1 MIEQTCMSNDTPPRL
16 RDDAPRS
23 GSHAVGAVDDP
34 VRDHT
39 APRLRPKNEQ
49 ASIGEVVEFVK
60 SYAKQETVGPLRG
73 AGRWVAFGA
82 AGAICLGIGLSLL
95 LLGLLRL
102 LQTEVSDI
110 ADGRLSW
117 LPYLIVLVVCVL
129 LIVLAMAQ
137 VNKTFLD
144 KEDKR

>member
-1 MIEQTCMSNDTPPRL
+1 MSNDAT
-16 RDDAPRS
+16 
-23 GSHAVGAVDDP
+23 
-34 VRDHT
+34 
-39 APRLRPKNEQ
+39 RLRPANDRTSVERTAHEQ
-49 ASIGEVVEFVK
+49 ASIGEVVDFVK
-60 SYAKQETVGPLRG
+60 AYAKQETVGPLRG
-73 AGRWVAFGA
+73 AGRWLAFGA
-82 AGAICLGIGLSLL
+82 AGATCLAIGLSLL

-129 LIVLAMAQ
+129 LIVLAMTQ

-144 KEDKR
+144 KEDRQ